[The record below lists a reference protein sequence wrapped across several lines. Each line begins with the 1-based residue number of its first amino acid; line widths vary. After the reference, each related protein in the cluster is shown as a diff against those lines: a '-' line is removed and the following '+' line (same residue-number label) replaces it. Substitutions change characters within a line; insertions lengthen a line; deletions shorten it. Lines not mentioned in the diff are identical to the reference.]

1 MFHLQEDL
9 LRGFEEEQLS
19 MHTPTP
25 IWKLRDKPPQDWNSP
40 DSGGL
45 RDEPPQDWN
54 SLDSGGL
61 RDEPPQ
67 DWNSPDSGGLRD
79 EPPQDWNSLDSG
91 GLNLDYGETPKAD
104 NQQQDR

>member
-19 MHTPTP
+19 LHTPTP

-45 RDEPPQDWN
+45 
-54 SLDSGGL
+54 
-61 RDEPPQ
+61 
-67 DWNSPDSGGLRD
+67 
-79 EPPQDWNSLDSG
+79 
-91 GLNLDYGETPKAD
+91 NLEYEKTPKAD